1 MPVTDFTYSLDPFLP
16 DNPHTLITGGA
27 FPRDVSVIIGRT
39 EDEGIIYLTGSF
51 VIAFKEI

>member
-16 DNPHTLITGGA
+16 DLPHKLVTEGA

-39 EDEGIIYLTGSF
+39 EDEGIVYLTGNL
-51 VIAFKEI
+51 VVEQL